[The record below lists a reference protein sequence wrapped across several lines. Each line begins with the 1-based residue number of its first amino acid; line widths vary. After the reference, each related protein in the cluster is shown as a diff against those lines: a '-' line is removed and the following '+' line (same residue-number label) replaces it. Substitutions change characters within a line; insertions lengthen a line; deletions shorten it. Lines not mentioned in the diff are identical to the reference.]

1 MGGVD
6 RARLVSQGG
15 RAGHAWWAGGG
26 KHLVFFVAVPMG
38 KIVIK
43 LTHTRSFMLMANRN

>member
-1 MGGVD
+1 MD
-6 RARLVSQGG
+6 KLVSQGG
-15 RAGHAWWAGGG
+15 RAGHAWRAGEGNTSF
-26 KHLVFFVAVPMG
+26 FFVAVPMG